1 MKKRI
6 TVCFFGTYDKNF
18 TSNKIV
24 FKGLVNA
31 GVKVLTVNAHTPVT
45 KLNSEG
51 DASAF
56 NFIFRVLRKYRIFVE
71 IAKNLKGIQKS
82 DVIYV
87 GYPGHVDV
95 AFAYLLK
102 KIFNKKLIFNP
113 LIILYTGLTEEQA
126 IVGKNSLRA
135 KIVKWGETLIYQMCD
150 LILADTPFQKEH
162 INREFGI
169 SKRKIEV
176 LPIGADNEVYKY
188 APKRKNDGYFN
199 VVYYGLYSPAHGVRH
214 LVEAANIL
222 KNNKKIRFLM
232 VGDGNTYAKDFALAQ
247 KYGLKNMIFYKG
259 MTEVDAF
266 ETLSTG
272 DVFIG
277 FLEKHP
283 VVEKVV
289 PNKVYQGLA
298 LGKAVLTADSPA
310 IRGVLEDGKEVI
322 LCQAANPESIA
333 QSILELYKN
342 PKLTIKISEKGHLK
356 FKQKFTPKKVG
367 EQLSSL
373 IKRIV

>member
-1 MKKRI
+1 MKKKI

-24 FKGLVNA
+24 NKGLVQA
-31 GVKVLTVNAHTPVT
+31 GVEVVAVNAHTPVT

-56 NFIFRVLRKYRIFVE
+56 QFLFRVLRKYRIFVE
-71 IAKNLKGIQKS
+71 IIKNIKGIRKS
-82 DVIYV
+82 DIIYV

-95 AFAYLLK
+95 VFAYILA
-102 KIFNKKLIFNP
+102 KIFNKKLTFNP

-126 IVGKNSLRA
+126 IVGKNSLRGR
-135 KIVKWGETLIYQMCD
+135 IVKLGETLIYKMCD
-150 LILADTPFQKEH
+150 LVLADTPFQKEH
-162 INREFGI
+162 INNEFGI
-169 SKRKIEV
+169 SKDKIEV

-188 APKRKNDGYFN
+188 APKSKNDGFFN
-199 VVYYGLYSPAHGVRH
+199 VVYYGLYSPAHGVRY

-222 KNNKKIRFLM
+222 KSNKKIRFLM

-247 KYGLKNMIFYKG
+247 KYGLKNMIFYKD
-259 MTEVDAF
+259 MTEIDAF

-272 DVFIG
+272 DVFLG

-283 VVEKVV
+283 VVKRVV

-298 LGKAVLTADSPA
+298 LGKAVLTADTPA
-310 IRGVLEDGKEVI
+310 LKGVLEDKEEVF
-322 LCQAANPESIA
+322 LCQPASPESVA
-333 QSILELYKN
+333 HSILELYKN
-342 PKLTIKISEKGHLK
+342 PGLTKKISEKGYLI
-356 FKQKFTPKKVG
+356 FKQKFTPKKIG
-367 EQLSSL
+367 EQLNVFMKG
-373 IKRIV
+373 II